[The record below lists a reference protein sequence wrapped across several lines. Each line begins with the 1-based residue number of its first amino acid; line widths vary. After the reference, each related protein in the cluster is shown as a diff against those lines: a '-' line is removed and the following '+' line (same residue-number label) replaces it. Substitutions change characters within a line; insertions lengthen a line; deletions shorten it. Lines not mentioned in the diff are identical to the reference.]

1 MSLKDVIA
9 ETLLDLAT
17 KIKNNTLIMDV
28 DEALEFISQIAHVK
42 ITKSDVAK
50 YLNVSERTVDRREL
64 SGEIPPSYK
73 QPVSKKVWFLD
84 EILKHK
90 NLLAL
95 G

>member
-9 ETLLDLAT
+9 DALSDLAT
-17 KIKNNTLIMDV
+17 KIKNDTLIMDTE
-28 DEALEFISQIAHVK
+28 EALEFISQIAHVK

-50 YLNVSERTVDRREL
+50 YFNVSEKTIDRREL
-64 SGEIPPSYK
+64 SGAIPPSYK

-90 NLLAL
+90 NLIAL
-95 G
+95 D